1 MKRTVK
7 SLKEAQTPL
16 LRKIQ
21 SIESQLQPIENQ
33 MKEKVWRTSSIHQS
47 VQLSVTYRN
56 CTVIIKSQ
64 LFSQFKNIHDV

>member
-21 SIESQLQPIENQ
+21 SIENQLQPIENQ
-33 MKEKVWRTSSIHQS
+33 MKDKVWRTSSIHLS
-47 VQLSVTYRN
+47 VQITIIYMT
-56 CTVIIKSQ
+56 CTITII
-64 LFSQFKNIHDV
+64 